1 MIVDVRVGS
10 LTFGQWTSVRLDAE
24 KLNAVYISEGLGHG
38 FVALEDDTAIA
49 YICSEGYN
57 PGAERGISP
66 VDPALGLPWPS
77 DIEPILSD
85 KDRDAPTLAEAQ
97 AAGLLPVYADC
108 LAYRAKLS

>member
-1 MIVDVRVGS
+1 MS
-10 LTFGQWTSVRLDAE
+10 
-24 KLNAVYISEGLGHG
+24 
-38 FVALEDDTAIA
+38 

-57 PGAERGISP
+57 PGAEHGISP

-85 KDRDAPTLAEAQ
+85 KDRDAPTLAEAE